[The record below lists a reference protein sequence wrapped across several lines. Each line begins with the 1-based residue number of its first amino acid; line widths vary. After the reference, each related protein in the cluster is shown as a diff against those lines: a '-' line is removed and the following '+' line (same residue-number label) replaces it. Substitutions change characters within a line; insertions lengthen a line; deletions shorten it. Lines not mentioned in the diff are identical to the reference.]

1 MFQCF
6 RIRSDTLEQHR
17 HRSIETDTSAV
28 QARAGSNIHEPVRVI
43 HGLGIM
49 FHDHDGVS
57 LVAQFFQGIYQLAVV
72 ALMETDTRFVQDI
85 KDIDQLGTDLRGK
98 PDALALTS

>member
-1 MFQCF
+1 MN
-6 RIRSDTLEQHR
+6 
-17 HRSIETDTSAV
+17 
-28 QARAGSNIHEPVRVI
+28 ARAGTDIDDIVRSEHCFLVVLDDDDRI
-43 HGLGIM
+43 SRIAQAEKGIN
-49 FHDHDGVS
+49 
-57 LVAQFFQGIYQLAVV
+57 QLAVV